1 MPRTGRTAW
10 RALLLI
16 GWVAAAAA
24 ADSAGP
30 APERMN
36 DALRRSFTN
45 ATPEEWKTR
54 LNQDRTQALCSQ
66 YRNAPPPEI
75 ATAIVAE
82 ARSGIRYPDGGR
94 LLGDWR
100 KGEQIA
106 LISGGGQISRLAPDP
121 LGPKRGGNCYACH
134 VLSSREVAA
143 GNLGPGLTGYAKIR
157 GTSEDSVRYTYEKIF
172 NAQVYLACS
181 FMPRFGHNG
190 WLTPDQVADLVA
202 FLLDPQSP
210 VNR

>member
-1 MPRTGRTAW
+1 MARAIRKSL

-24 ADSAGP
+24 ADEAGP
-30 APERMN
+30 ALERMN
-36 DALRRSFTN
+36 EALRRSFPG

-54 LNQDRTQALCSQ
+54 LDQDRTQALCSQ

-75 ATAIVAE
+75 ASAIVAE
-82 ARSGIRYPDGGR
+82 AKSSVRYPDNGK

-121 LGPKRGGNCYACH
+121 LGSKRGGNCYACH
-134 VLSSREVAA
+134 VLSAQEVAA
-143 GNLGPGLTGYAKIR
+143 GNLGPSLTGYAKIR
-157 GTSEDSVRYTYEKIF
+157 GTSEESVRYTYEKIF

-190 WLTPDQVADLVA
+190 WLTPDQVADLAA

>member
-1 MPRTGRTAW
+1 MARAIRKPL
-10 RALLLI
+10 RALLLV

-24 ADSAGP
+24 ADNAGP

-36 DALRRSFTN
+36 EALRRSFPG

-54 LNQDRTQALCSQ
+54 LDQDRTQALCSQ
-66 YRNAPPPEI
+66 HRNAPPPEI

-82 ARSGIRYPDGGR
+82 AKSSVRYPDSGK

-134 VLSSREVAA
+134 VLSPQEVAA
-143 GNLGPGLTGYAKIR
+143 GNLGPSLTSYAKIR